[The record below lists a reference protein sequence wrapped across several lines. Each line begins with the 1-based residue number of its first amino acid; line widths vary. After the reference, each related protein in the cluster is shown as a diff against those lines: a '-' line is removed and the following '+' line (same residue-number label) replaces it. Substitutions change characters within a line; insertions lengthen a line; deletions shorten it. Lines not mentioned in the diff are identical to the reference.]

1 MNRRRVRAHRL
12 RASNW
17 RRRSSSHK
25 AFTPGS
31 LGWTP
36 AWRMPC
42 SRARSHPAP
51 GAGACTGVGNGAGA
65 AGGGGAGGCGC
76 ASIGMFLL
84 DGQDLSDRSARR
96 PAHAVRHRGVQRNP
110 LVVVPGL
117 EIDVREEIGP
127 ERIGSGQDNTHRV
140 ADGLDERTEHDRH
153 VVAVAGL
160 QFQHPPGGMEYLDPE
175 RVFRITHV
183 ALHPP
188 EQRIDLTQIVLG
200 GHAALDQDV
209 DGLLAHVE
217 VARAVADETSDM
229 CRRGP
234 GALDT
239 ARDAAAI
246 DARRFR
252 RREEVSTHAHVTARP
267 PSSSRRSARSGRYLA
282 MKRSTSEKSR

>member
-1 MNRRRVRAHRL
+1 MNRSRVRAHGL
-12 RASNW
+12 RASSW
-17 RRRSSSHK
+17 RRRSSAHK
-25 AFTPGS
+25 AFTRGS

-36 AWRMPC
+36 ASRMPC
-42 SRARSHPAP
+42 SRARSHPRP
-51 GAGACTGVGNGAGA
+51 SAGACIGIGSGIGAG
-65 AGGGGAGGCGC
+65 AGGGGGGESGGCGC
-76 ASIGMFLL
+76 SDIGLFLL

-127 ERIGSGQDNTHRV
+127 EPIGSGQHDTNRV
-140 ADGLDERTEHDRH
+140 ADGLDERAEHDRH

-160 QFQHPPGGMEYLDPE
+160 EVEHPPGRMEDLDPE
-175 RVFRITHV
+175 GVFRIPHV

-200 GHAALDQDV
+200 GHAALHQDV

-217 VARAVADETSDM
+217 VARAIADETSDV
-229 CRRGP
+229 CRRGH
-234 GALDT
+234 GALET

-252 RREEVSTHAHVTARP
+252 RRRKVSIHARVTARP
-267 PSSSRRSARSGRYLA
+267 PSSRAGAPGPGDTPR
-282 MKRSTSEKSR
+282 